1 MEIEVSAEAK
11 DKQLNRRVAI
21 SVVIFSVSAG
31 LCNIKD
37 GNVVQAMQQAQAGS
51 LDKWNQYQATRT
63 KLHVVE
69 ASRETIAALSPDA
82 AKARPVLDALDK
94 SIAKYNDEGPKL
106 AEEAKGQSEEYD
118 ALNVHDDQFDAA
130 DAALATAI
138 SVAAVTALTE
148 NGKLLWLCWIF
159 GGFGLFMGLCGFLK
173 LPFHPDLLSSLLG

>member
-21 SVVIFSVSAG
+21 SVVIFSVAAG

-51 LDKWNQYQATRT
+51 LDKWNEYQATRT
-63 KLHVVE
+63 KLHLEE
-69 ASRETIAALSPDA
+69 ASRETIAALSADP
-82 AKARPVLDALDK
+82 ARTAPVLAALDK
-94 SIAKYNDEGPKL
+94 RIAKYRDEGPKL
-106 AEEAKGQSEEYD
+106 AGEAKAQSEEYD

-138 SVAAVTALTE
+138 SIAAVTALTE
-148 NGKLLWLCWIF
+148 NSRLLWLCWVF
-159 GGFGLFMGLCGFLK
+159 GAFGLFMGLCGFLK
-173 LPFHPDLLSSLLG
+173 LPFHPDLLSTILG

>member
-11 DKQLNRRVAI
+11 DKKLNRSVAI
-21 SVVIFSVSAG
+21 SVVIFSVAAG

-37 GNVVQAMQQAQAGS
+37 GNVVQAMQQAQASS
-51 LDKWNQYQATRT
+51 LDKWNEYQATRT
-63 KLHVVE
+63 KMHLEE
-69 ASRETIAALSPDA
+69 ASRETIAVLA
-82 AKARPVLDALDK
+82 ADPARAKPALDALDK
-94 SIAKYNDEGPKL
+94 SIAKYRDEGPKL
-106 AEEAKGQSEEYD
+106 AEEAKGHSEDYD

-148 NGKLLWLCWIF
+148 NAKLLWVCWIF

-173 LPFHPDLLSSLLG
+173 LPFHPDLLSTVLG